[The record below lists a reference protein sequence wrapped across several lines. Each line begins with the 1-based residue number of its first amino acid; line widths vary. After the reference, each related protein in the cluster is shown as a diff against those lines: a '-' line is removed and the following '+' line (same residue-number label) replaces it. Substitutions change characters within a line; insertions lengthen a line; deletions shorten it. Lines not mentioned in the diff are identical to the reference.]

1 MRLSIDIPDE
11 THRELKA
18 KAAREGTTISEVV
31 RVAVERYLRGDITV
45 AMPTMPEKTTTSYS
59 ADYVRPI
66 SKADQAKGR
75 SRK

>member
-1 MRLSIDIPDE
+1 MRLSIEIPDE

-18 KAAREGTTISEVV
+18 KAATQGVTISEVV
-31 RVAVERYLRGDITV
+31 RLAVERYLRGNFTV
-45 AMPTMPEKTTTSYS
+45 GLPKVDPALIGTEYG
-59 ADYVRPI
+59 PI